1 MADNQSTQ
9 TRPEFTWLFPGNPRS
24 HTPECTPVVLRFD
37 ADTEDKA
44 RAAFPG
50 WDLVLPPKSVLR
62 LLAALPSS
70 ITPPAVAGSS
80 TVPRF
85 RRCAMRKVKWSEIDI
100 EDELR
105 RTEALLSTSL
115 YMNFDDETE
124 YSVAMDLISM
134 SLSRIRELKAASEVT
149 HA

>member
-9 TRPEFTWLFPGNPRS
+9 TRPEFTWLFLATPD

-37 ADTEDKA
+37 ADTEAKA

-50 WDLVLPPKSVLR
+50 WDLVF
-62 LLAALPSS
+62 AAKIRAQAPCR
-70 ITPPAVAGSS
+70 VAFFDY
-80 TVPRF
+80 TT
-85 RRCAMRKVKWSEIDI
+85 RRGWEFDSAAIQEVRHRKVKWSEIDI

-105 RTEALLSTSL
+105 RLEALLSTSL

-134 SLSRIRELKAASEVT
+134 SLSRVRELKAASEVT